1 MALNVLNNSDSVD
14 AQDDANTV
22 DLDPDLNFYREGST
36 DCITKYYVE
45 SEINEIV
52 KQNTDYNTGFSLMHL
67 NIRNSPK
74 NLDKLSNYLAM
85 LDVHF
90 SVVGLSETWLNS
102 DTLGL
107 YELDGYKSIHLAR
120 PLRKG
125 GGVSLYIGRD
135 YDYTE
140 KPEMTVMTEYLECIF
155 VEVACVSNKTKQN
168 ILIGVVYR
176 PPNTDMTRF
185 TEHITQIIKSMKTD
199 KKQCYIMG
207 DFNINLLNYDT
218 HQETRDY
225 VDTMFSNACIPLIS
239 RPTRITPTTATLID
253 NIYSNDLM
261 GNNNQINGI
270 LYADISDH
278 LPIFVLTKRTSD
290 LNDDIIIETRKQNE
304 STIHTFRCLVDNICW
319 QHVYACD
326 DPDESYRIFLEKNS
340 LVYDEAFPIIKRK
353 VRQSKCKPWITK
365 GIKNSIK
372 TKHKL
377 YKKYVNKPTK
387 SNEIHYKKYKNK
399 LTVIIRLSHKSHYQ
413 NELNKNRSNLK
424 NAWQILREII
434 GKRSKFSNNREFLID
449 GNKTQDKQLISDRFN
464 EYFTSIGPKLAE
476 HIPQVAENPID
487 YMRGS
492 YTNSIFLVPVTTGE
506 INRIIDQFKNCSS
519 GWVISNPV

>member
-1 MALNVLNNSDSVD
+1 
-14 AQDDANTV
+14 
-22 DLDPDLNFYREGST
+22 
-36 DCITKYYVE
+36 
-45 SEINEIV
+45 
-52 KQNTDYNTGFSLMHL
+52 
-67 NIRNSPK
+67 
-74 NLDKLSNYLAM
+74 
-85 LDVHF
+85 
-90 SVVGLSETWLNS
+90 
-102 DTLGL
+102 
-107 YELDGYKSIHLAR
+107 
-120 PLRKG
+120 
-125 GGVSLYIGRD
+125 
-135 YDYTE
+135 
-140 KPEMTVMTEYLECIF
+140 
-155 VEVACVSNKTKQN
+155 
-168 ILIGVVYR
+168 
-176 PPNTDMTRF
+176 
-185 TEHITQIIKSMKTD
+185 
-199 KKQCYIMG
+199 MG

-225 VDTMFSNACIPLIS
+225 VDAMFSNACIPLIS
-239 RPTRITPTTATLID
+239 RPARITHTTATLID

-290 LNDDIIIETRKQNE
+290 LNDDIIIEIRKQNE
-304 STIHTFRCLVDNICW
+304 STIHTFRCFVDNICW
-319 QHVYACD
+319 QDVYACD
-326 DPDESYRIFLEKNS
+326 DPDKSYRIFLENFS

-353 VRQSKCKPWITK
+353 VRQSKCKPWISK

-434 GKRSKFSNNREFLID
+434 DKRSKFSNNREFLID

-492 YTNSIFLVPVTTGE
+492 YTHTQYS
-506 INRIIDQFKNCSS
+506 
-519 GWVISNPV
+519 

>member
-1 MALNVLNNSDSVD
+1 MALNVLNNSDSVY

-22 DLDPDLNFYREGST
+22 DLDPDLNFDREGST

-67 NIRNSPK
+67 NIRSSPK

-155 VEVACVSNKTKQN
+155 VEVVCVSNKTKQN
-168 ILIGVVYR
+168 MLIGVVYR
-176 PPNTDMTRF
+176 PPNTYMTRF

-207 DFNINLLNYDT
+207 DYNINLFYYDT

-239 RPTRITPTTATLID
+239 RPTTITPTTATLID
-253 NIYSNDLM
+253 NIYSNDVM

-290 LNDDIIIETRKQNE
+290 LNDVIIIETRKQNE

-319 QHVYACD
+319 QDVYACD
-326 DPDESYRIFLEKNS
+326 DPDKSYRIFLEQNS
-340 LVYDEAFPIIKRK
+340 LVYYEAFPIIKRK
-353 VRQSKCKPWITK
+353 VRQSKCKQWITK
-365 GIKNSIK
+365 GINNSIK

-413 NELNKNRSNLK
+413 NEL
-424 NAWQILREII
+424 
-434 GKRSKFSNNREFLID
+434 
-449 GNKTQDKQLISDRFN
+449 KQ
-464 EYFTSIGPKLAE
+464 E
-476 HIPQVAENPID
+476 
-487 YMRGS
+487 
-492 YTNSIFLVPVTTGE
+492 
-506 INRIIDQFKNCSS
+506 
-519 GWVISNPV
+519 